1 MENICKKGKNM
12 KVMVV
17 SPHPDDET
25 LGAGGTLLRLK
36 KEGHQIYWL
45 NITDAKEK
53 DGWSASF
60 IKQRK
65 EQIQRVCDFFEFDY
79 TFNLK
84 FPPAKLE
91 MLEKSILIQKIGSC
105 FQTVEPEW
113 IILPDPND
121 AHSDHKITYESCIS
135 CSKIFRYPY
144 IHRITTMEIL
154 SETDFGRIDN
164 PFVPNYFV
172 NISDYMKS
180 KIQALEIY
188 DTELGEHPFPRSVD
202 SVKALGTLRGACAGV
217 KYAEAFRI
225 IKWIE

>member
-65 EQIQRVCDFFEFDY
+65 EQIQSVCDFFEFDD

-91 MLEKSILIQKIGSC
+91 MLEKSILIQKIGS
-105 FQTVEPEW
+105 
-113 IILPDPND
+113 
-121 AHSDHKITYESCIS
+121 SDHKITYESCIS

-202 SVKALGTLRGACAGV
+202 SIKALGTLRGACAGV

>member
-65 EQIQRVCDFFEFDY
+65 EQIQRVCDFFEFDD

-113 IILPDPND
+113 IIYQTQMMHIQIIKLHMKVAYRVQKFFGIP
-121 AHSDHKITYESCIS
+121 
-135 CSKIFRYPY
+135 IF
-144 IHRITTMEIL
+144 
-154 SETDFGRIDN
+154 
-164 PFVPNYFV
+164 
-172 NISDYMKS
+172 
-180 KIQALEIY
+180 
-188 DTELGEHPFPRSVD
+188 TELQQWKFCQRQILVG
-202 SVKALGTLRGACAGV
+202 
-217 KYAEAFRI
+217 
-225 IKWIE
+225 

>member
-65 EQIQRVCDFFEFDY
+65 EQIQRVCDFFEFDD

-113 IILPDPND
+113 IILPDCM
-121 AHSDHKITYESCIS
+121 A
-135 CSKIFRYPY
+135 
-144 IHRITTMEIL
+144 
-154 SETDFGRIDN
+154 
-164 PFVPNYFV
+164 
-172 NISDYMKS
+172 
-180 KIQALEIY
+180 
-188 DTELGEHPFPRSVD
+188 
-202 SVKALGTLRGACAGV
+202 
-217 KYAEAFRI
+217 
-225 IKWIE
+225 